1 MDGLIYLFT
10 LYGDYIDGERFV
22 VGSKDVDLGVIQ
34 ALRSEFNITR
44 VIILPIETVKQCG
57 FCIFKSIRAEFER
70 TSPVEPRG
78 TFSLLAIE
86 YWGNKT
92 PMMNCDRVLVIFWL
106 LSFYLSYIPDSR

>member
-10 LYGDYIDGERFV
+10 LYGDYIDGERLV
-22 VGSKDVDLGVIQ
+22 VGSKDVNLGVIQ
-34 ALRSEFNITR
+34 FLCSQLNIAQ

-57 FCIFKSIRAEFER
+57 FCIFKSIRAEFGR
-70 TSPVEPRG
+70 TSPVVPRG
-78 TFSLLAIE
+78 TFSPVSIE
-86 YWGNKT
+86 HRGNKT